1 MKRIIF
7 LVISI
12 VLVFHSFSQINNGFK
27 YQAVARDSFGNEIKQ
42 HAIALQLSILEG
54 SVTGIIV
61 YKETHNTTTNK
72 FGLFGVTI
80 GKGTPLSG
88 NFNTI
93 NWPSGL
99 YFLKTEVDVTG
110 GTNFKLMGVSQLLDV
125 PFAKYAEISGKAI
138 NDLDISPT
146 NEFQTLA
153 LTQDTLSISNG
164 NSLFMPR
171 FIPENTCLL
180 SLYITPPFGYTYSGD
195 DISTNTS
202 WQTKASMPTPRMDAA
217 SAVVNN
223 KIYIIGGWTGTTTI
237 SLVEEYDPSTNTWA
251 TKTSMPTIRLSMGC
265 GVVNNKIYVFGGGN
279 GSTYYSKV
287 EEYDPATDTWT
298 TKSNMPI
305 SRVEL
310 SCAVVNNKIYVIG
323 GYNSTIGALN
333 ITEEYTPATDSW
345 STKANMP
352 TARWTQNSIACNN
365 KIYVIGGYNGSSYL
379 TLNEEFNPMTNTWTQ
394 KASMTV
400 ARADISIGVLKEKIY
415 VIGGGNSTSRVN
427 TNEEYDPV
435 TNTWKTKLGMPTVR
449 SSLGY
454 GVANNKF
461 YLIGG
466 GISNTNIY
474 GINEVY
480 TPESIYYI
488 HCKTKN

>member
-12 VLVFHSFSQINNGFK
+12 VLVFHSFSQNNNGIK

-54 SVTGIIV
+54 SVTGITV
-61 YKETHNTTTNK
+61 YTETHNTTTNK

-80 GKGTPLSG
+80 GKGTPASG

-125 PFAKYAEISGKAI
+125 PFAKYADISGKAI

-146 NEFQTLA
+146 NELQTLA

-164 NSLFMPR
+164 NSIFMPR

-195 DISTNTS
+195 DISTNTN
-202 WQTKASMPTPRMDAA
+202 WQTKASMPTPRYDAA

-223 KIYIIGGWTGTTTI
+223 KIYIIGGWNGSTTI
-237 SLVEEYDPSTNTWA
+237 SKVEEYDPTTNTWV
-251 TKTSMPTIRLSMGC
+251 TKASMPTARSAMGC
-265 GVVNNKIYVFGGGN
+265 GVVNNKIYVFGGVN
-279 GSTYYSKV
+279 LSTYYSKV

-298 TKSNMPI
+298 TKSNMSIP
-305 SRVEL
+305 RGEF
-310 SCAVVNNKIYVIG
+310 SCAVVSNKIYVFG
-323 GYNSTIGALN
+323 GYNPSNGTLS

-345 STKANMP
+345 ATKANMP
-352 TARWTQNSIACNN
+352 TPRYTQNSIAINN
-365 KIYVIGGYNGSSYL
+365 KIYVIGGHNGSYL
-379 TLNEEFNPMTNTWTQ
+379 SLNEEFNPQTNSWTQ

-400 ARADISIGVLKEKIY
+400 ARCDFAIGVLKEKIY
-415 VIGGGNSTSRVN
+415 IIGGGSSPSRVN

-435 TNTWKTKLGMPTVR
+435 TNIWKTKLGMPTVR
-449 SSLGY
+449 SSLEY

-466 GISNTNIY
+466 GISTSTVY

-480 TPESIYYI
+480 TPDNTYYI
-488 HCKTKN
+488 HCKIKNQ